1 MRVDVV
7 TLFPELVDGPLSGS
21 IVGRARAGGILELGF
36 SNPRDFAEDRH
47 RTVDDRP
54 YGGGPGMLMMAEP
67 LYRAVKA
74 VRKRGSRVI
83 FLTPRG
89 RKFDQEL
96 ARELSKEKRLVL
108 VCGHYEG
115 VDERAHSLADD
126 EVSLGDFVLTGG
138 EPAAVAVIDALT
150 RLLPGTLK
158 KSDATEKESFT
169 GPLLEAPQYTRP
181 AVWRGRK
188 VPAVLTSGDHAA
200 IEAWRAKEALRL
212 TKKNRPD
219 LL

>member
-21 IVGRARAGGILELGF
+21 IVGRARSRGILELGF
-36 SNPRDFAEDRH
+36 SNPRDFAKDRH

-67 LYRAVKA
+67 LYQAVRAVK
-74 VRKRGSRVI
+74 KRGSRVV

-89 RKFDQEL
+89 RKFDQAL

-158 KSDATEKESFT
+158 KSDAAEKESFT
-169 GPLLEAPQYTRP
+169 EPLLEAPQYTRP
-181 AVWRGRK
+181 AVWRGKK
-188 VPAVLTSGDHAA
+188 VPAVLMSGDHAA
-200 IEAWRAKEALRL
+200 IEAWRAKESLRL

>member
-21 IVGRARAGGILELGF
+21 IVGRARSRGILELGF
-36 SNPRDFAEDRH
+36 SNPRDFTEDRH

-74 VRKRGSRVI
+74 VSKRGSRVV

-89 RKFDQEL
+89 RKFDQAL

-126 EVSLGDFVLTGG
+126 EISLGDFVLTGG

-158 KSDATEKESFT
+158 KSDAAEKESFT
-169 GPLLEAPQYTRP
+169 EPLLEAPQYTRP
-181 AVWRGRK
+181 AVWRGKK
-188 VPAVLTSGDHAA
+188 VPAVLMSGDHAA
-200 IEAWRAKEALRL
+200 IEAWRAKESLRL
-212 TKKNRPD
+212 TKKRRPD

>member
-21 IVGRARAGGILELGF
+21 IVGRARSRGILELGF
-36 SNPRDFAEDRH
+36 SNPRDFTEDRH

-74 VRKRGSRVI
+74 VSKRGSRVV
-83 FLTPRG
+83 FLAPRG
-89 RKFDQEL
+89 RKFDQAL

-126 EVSLGDFVLTGG
+126 EISLGDFVLTGG

-158 KSDATEKESFT
+158 KSDAAEKESFT
-169 GPLLEAPQYTRP
+169 EPLLEAPQYTRP
-181 AVWRGRK
+181 AVWRGKK
-188 VPAVLTSGDHAA
+188 VPAVLMSGDHAA
-200 IEAWRAKEALRL
+200 IEAWRAKESLRL
-212 TKKNRPD
+212 TKKRRPD

>member
-21 IVGRARAGGILELGF
+21 IVGRARSRKLLELGF
-36 SNPRDFAEDRH
+36 SNPRDFTKDRH

-67 LYRAVKA
+67 LYQAVKK
-74 VRKRGSRVI
+74 VSKRGSRVV

-89 RKFDQEL
+89 RKFDQKL
-96 ARELSKEKRLVL
+96 AREFSKEKRLVL

-115 VDERAHSLADD
+115 VDERVHSLADD
-126 EVSLGDFVLTGG
+126 EISLGDFVLTGG

-150 RLLPGTLK
+150 RLLPGVLK
-158 KSDATEKESFT
+158 KSDAAEKESFT
-169 GPLLEAPQYTRP
+169 EPLLEAPQYTRP
-181 AVWRGRK
+181 AVWRGKK
-188 VPAVLTSGDHAA
+188 VPAVLMSGDHAA
-200 IEAWRAKEALRL
+200 IESWRAKEALKL
-212 TKKNRPD
+212 TKKKRPD